1 MSVKLQHKRGTAA
14 LVAAATGYLSELWFD
29 VENTVF
35 YVTSVDNSATKV
47 PVNKAFTSAG
57 VPSAGGIAG
66 CLYVDTTNNTM
77 YYCSAPTTFTKVS
90 LKLDDA
96 VTNATGTWSGQK
108 IQQVITAASWG
119 VGEFQDS
126 VKDNDLATPPGT
138 PANGDRYI
146 IAADPTDAWANK
158 AGQIAQW
165 NTDLTP
171 DAWEFKVPTEG
182 ICAYVDDEDL
192 LFIYSGSAW
201 VPINNYALA
210 SSEPGSIADGS
221 SGAAG
226 SSSQVARQDH
236 SHDLS
241 IAANYLTLAMMEH
254 GTRGDLLTYN
264 GEGGPPTRLAASN
277 DGYVLTA
284 GGAATDI
291 AWEAIPAPAADSIAL
306 TQLVH
311 GAEQGSILA
320 YQGGTFIPTELLH
333 GAAGQYL
340 MSAGHGADVAWG
352 DITVLDC
359 GVLS

>member
-1 MSVKLQHKRGTAA
+1 MAIKIQSKRGAKA
-14 LVAAATGYLSELWFD
+14 VVAAATGYLAELFYD
-29 VENTVF
+29 TTDSIF
-35 YVTSVDNSATKV
+35 YVCSVDNSATKV

-66 CLYVDTTNNTM
+66 CLYVDTTNATV

-96 VTNATGTWSGQK
+96 ATDASGTWSGQK

-126 VKDNDLATPPGT
+126 VKDNDLATPPVT
-138 PANGDRYI
+138 PTNGDRYI
-146 IAADPTDAWANK
+146 IAADPTGAWANK

-165 NTDLTP
+165 NTALTP

-210 SSEPGSIADGS
+210 SSEPGSIADAS
-221 SGAAG
+221 SGAVG

-241 IAANYLTLAMMEH
+241 IAANYITLAMMEH
-254 GTRGDLLTYN
+254 GTRGDLVAYN
-264 GEGGPPTRLAASN
+264 GSGGPPGFLAAGA

-291 AWEAIPAPAADSIAL
+291 GWEAIPAPAADSIAL
-306 TQLVH
+306 TQLAH